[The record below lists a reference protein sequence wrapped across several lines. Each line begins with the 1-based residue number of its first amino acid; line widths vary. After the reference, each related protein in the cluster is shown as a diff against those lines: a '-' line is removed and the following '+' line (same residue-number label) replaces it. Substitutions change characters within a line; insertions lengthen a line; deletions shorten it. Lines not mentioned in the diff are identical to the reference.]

1 MNHVRSAGMRTASS
15 PVVIKDE
22 VRSCFKRHPE
32 QKLTRGQ
39 CELQLRLKLGVT
51 KRRVS
56 ADVGLPGG
64 TRTNF
69 AVHRGTKKIQ

>member
-1 MNHVRSAGMRTASS
+1 MRTASS

-39 CELQLRLKLGVT
+39 CELQLQLKLGVT